1 MYVASAPVCLAHECA
16 TRYAALESR
25 VITGYVAAGSAVVLL
40 LQGMRHLARAH
51 TSQQRTA
58 PLSVNYVHAHGS
70 YVILAFQT
78 LRLFANGTLFSLAI
92 LTSVASDRST
102 WENNVLVF
110 SSVSGSTF
118 ATPRMM
124 G

>member
-1 MYVASAPVCLAHECA
+1 MYVASTRGCLAHECA

-40 LQGMRHLARAH
+40 LQGMRHFARAH

-58 PLSVNYVHAHGS
+58 PLSVNYVQAHGGCA
-70 YVILAFQT
+70 ILAFQT
-78 LRLFANGTLFSLAI
+78 LRLFANGILFSLAI
-92 LTSVASDRST
+92 FTSVASDWSI

-118 ATPRMM
+118 ATPCMM